1 MYHIPNYIG
10 NRNLLFFIL
19 LLVLS
24 SSCARS
30 SKNPAKDSTNNQKI
44 DSLLKKPAGS
54 FSDSI
59 TIDFPAAVFYHPD
72 SLQLD
77 KIKAITDSMIFE
89 SAMHESFYQMR
100 NSRIV
105 LNKYYPQVKIVEVKN
120 TRFIL
125 FKSSGRVIE
134 RIDLNTKDDAFGLFI
149 FDGYKPSRF
158 VDMTNIDSELGFYF
172 SK

>member
-1 MYHIPNYIG
+1 MNHISKFIG
-10 NRNLLFFIL
+10 SRNWLFFLI
-19 LLVLS
+19 VLAFS
-24 SSCARS
+24 SSCSHSPR
-30 SKNPAKDSTNNQKI
+30 NPAAESTKIQNI
-44 DSLLKKPAGS
+44 DSLLQKPAGS
-54 FSDSI
+54 FLDSI

-100 NSRIV
+100 NARIV
-105 LNKYYPQVKIVEVKN
+105 LKKYYPHVKIVEVKK

-125 FKSSGRVIE
+125 FKTAGGTIE

-149 FDGYKPSRF
+149 FDGNKPSRF